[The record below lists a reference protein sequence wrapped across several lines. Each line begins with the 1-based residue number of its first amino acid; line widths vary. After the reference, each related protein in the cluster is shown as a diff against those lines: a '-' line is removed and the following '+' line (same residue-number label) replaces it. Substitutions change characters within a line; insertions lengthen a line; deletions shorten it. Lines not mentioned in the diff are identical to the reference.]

1 MRGYNNRMRTELMKT
16 VSCQHIIPLC
26 LALGL
31 YIIHYTGT
39 QVQCV
44 SGNIPWPIH
53 YTHYC
58 VQDWRPTPACGRW
71 STGRAP
77 WCCSASRTRAGTD
90 CRPGSGRWG
99 LSMYC
104 VILICANLLLHYIF
118 IMLLV
123 TKANM
128 VQRMHIYCLYSV
140 YMIYFTFHPP
150 PFHSQYFFCPYN
162 KD

>member
-1 MRGYNNRMRTELMKT
+1 
-16 VSCQHIIPLC
+16 
-26 LALGL
+26 
-31 YIIHYTGT
+31 
-39 QVQCV
+39 
-44 SGNIPWPIH
+44 
-53 YTHYC
+53 
-58 VQDWRPTPACGRW
+58 
-71 STGRAP
+71 
-77 WCCSASRTRAGTD
+77 
-90 CRPGSGRWG
+90 
-99 LSMYC
+99 MYC

-150 PFHSQYFFCPYN
+150 FHSQYFFCPYN